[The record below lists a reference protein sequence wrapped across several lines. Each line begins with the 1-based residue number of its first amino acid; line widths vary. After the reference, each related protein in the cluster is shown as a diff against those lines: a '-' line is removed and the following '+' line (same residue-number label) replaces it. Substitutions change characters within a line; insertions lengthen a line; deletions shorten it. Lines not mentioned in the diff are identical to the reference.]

1 MKIVSGAKV
10 KVLYGFCKI
19 FVFETMFILENFI
32 NQSELNLWC
41 VKNIIA
47 EYINNILSSFNLA

>member
-41 VKNIIA
+41 IKNIIA
-47 EYINNILSSFNLA
+47 NILIKF